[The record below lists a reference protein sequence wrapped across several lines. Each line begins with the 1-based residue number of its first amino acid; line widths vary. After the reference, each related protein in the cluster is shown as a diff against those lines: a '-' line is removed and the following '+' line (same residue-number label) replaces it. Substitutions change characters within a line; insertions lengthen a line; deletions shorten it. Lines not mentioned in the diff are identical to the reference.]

1 MSQAIATQEA
11 GQGTAA
17 SKVVALPK
25 APAKPSPRHREE
37 IEFLPAALEIMER
50 PPSPTVRIFSGTIM
64 LFTVLALAWSWFG
77 QVDVVAV
84 AQGRIVPS
92 GRTKTIQPMEIGV
105 VRAIHVQ
112 DGQTV
117 RAGDPLIELDP
128 TTVTADR
135 NRLETELLSAR
146 TEVARLRAA
155 LTPDS
160 GAPGSDPSSAFAPP
174 AEAPT
179 ALVRMHA
186 QLLLSQL
193 AEQRAK
199 LAAFD
204 RELARKEADRAAVNQ
219 AITKL
224 TITMPLIRERA
235 DALRTLSAQGTT
247 SRFQYLALQQ
257 DLVEHEQELLVQKT
271 RLTESEAAIASVG
284 EQRRQAEAE
293 FARTL
298 YTQLAEAERRV
309 SDTAQDLAK
318 AEQRVGLQRLTAPV
332 NGTVQQLAIHTV
344 GGVVTP
350 AQPLMVIV
358 PEDSQLEVQASI
370 LNKDIGFVQV
380 GQPAAIK
387 VDTFSFTKYGLIPGH
402 VASVSG
408 DVVQQKEEDPAKQQG
423 PVYAARVALEKTSL
437 DVDGRSTALSPGMAV
452 TVEIKTSQRRII
464 DYLLSPISRRSQE
477 AFHER

>member
-1 MSQAIATQEA
+1 MSQAAATQIATQ
-11 GQGTAA
+11 GGN
-17 SKVVALPK
+17 SPKVVALPRK
-25 APAKPSPRHREE
+25 PAPRHREE

-50 PPSPTVRIFSGTIM
+50 PPSPTVRIFSIAIM
-64 LFTVLALAWSWFG
+64 LFVVLAIAWSWFG

-92 GRTKTIQPMEIGV
+92 GRTKTVQPMEIGV

-117 RAGDPLIELDP
+117 KAGDLLVELDP
-128 TTVTADR
+128 TGVTADR
-135 NRLETELLSAR
+135 DRLGAEWLSAR

-155 LTPDS
+155 LTVT
-160 GAPGSDPSSAFAPP
+160 GDPLAAFAPP
-174 AEAPT
+174 ADAPA
-179 ALVRMHA
+179 ALTRMHA
-186 QLLLSQL
+186 QLLASQI

-199 LAAFD
+199 LAAAD

-224 TITMPLIRERA
+224 TITLPLIRERA

-247 SRFQYLALQQ
+247 SRFQFLALQQ

-271 RLTESEAAIASVG
+271 RLTESEAAIAAVT
-284 EQRRQAEAE
+284 EQRRQTEAE
-293 FARTL
+293 FARAL
-298 YTQLAEAERRV
+298 YTQLADAERRAAD
-309 SDTAQDLAK
+309 SEQNLAK

-358 PEDSQLEVQASI
+358 PEDSQLEVEASI
-370 LNKDIGFVQV
+370 LNRDIGFVQA

-408 DVVQQKEEDPAKQQG
+408 DVVQQKEDETAKQQG

-437 DVDGRSTALSPGMAV
+437 DVDGRNTPLSPGMAV

-464 DYLLSPISRRSQE
+464 DYLLSPISRRGQE